1 MLQHG
6 VTDEIAIPL
15 ILSGL
20 GPENEWVKLEKSH
33 LGGLKGRNGKPVASS
48 RYPLFNRA
56 AALLY
61 PMDLNAVTTDP
72 KLQKIFCLNNRCVYR
87 FGLYPKQITHSVV
100 LDVLPYLMIISPS
113 IFITTNNIIVKREGF
128 FYEIRTCR

>member
-1 MLQHG
+1 MYYIPKKDQLKFYLLSNLMLQHG

-100 LDVLPYLMIISPS
+100 LDIPYHDNFS
-113 IFITTNNIIVKREGF
+113 FNVYK
-128 FYEIRTCR
+128 YK